1 MGEVRDPGFPKSIT
15 VKGRIFSST
24 RAWGYR
30 NPDGTI
36 LFWRVRFEEP
46 EPWEG
51 KKAKKEIRPFYFK
64 GDKLT
69 MKQPPGIPIPPLK
82 ADVLHHNQK
91 SEYLLVEGEK
101 CATSPTAEN
110 IESQDIIVTTLG
122 TTPGKCNLMPFA
134 GRTGYYLPDN
144 DVAGFKK
151 ALGVKNAIPDIRV
164 IPPFPEWK
172 KGESID
178 DYDIDGREFL
188 TYIEQCDLLNIEA
201 LEELAGITKSAPPDK
216 PIQDPDSCPFAFLGY
231 DEKSYF
237 FMPKNQNVPI
247 KIGRGNNSLKNNIEE
262 IARSKWWFQ
271 KFNREGREGNLI
283 FDLSSAMTWLRER
296 SYKKGMF
303 DDGSIL
309 GVGPHRDN
317 NQIIINTG
325 RTLRIYGD
333 GEIDYNDYDGALVFC
348 RSRFEFEI
356 KGEPWT
362 REQRRKFVD
371 NVKTFGFEKIT
382 QMMAVIGWCAIAPF
396 SSLLNRCPHIWL
408 TASKGT
414 GKTHLIDNI
423 IEPAIGKFL
432 IKIEGKTSEAGV
444 RQSIGRDCRP
454 VILDEFEANN
464 KYENST
470 IENILGLARSA
481 YGGSEIVKGTAHHE
495 AIRFRTK
502 MMFCFSSVKTYL
514 SNAAN
519 ASRIVVVRMR
529 KSIGRMAGNPP
540 MDGLKMMM
548 FDRLEAMIENSQIAK
563 EEIMVA
569 GYDERTGD
577 TYGPL
582 LAGFWMVVSD
592 APFMQDPKVSD
603 YMMKAISEIGHDSD
617 QEDED
622 RILNHLF
629 EHTIKI
635 DASTSFTIAEML
647 TSYDEG
653 MLSANGEKSLRYDG
667 TLRRLGIRRMIK
679 KFGEDDKEVLAISC
693 NHQEIRKIMS
703 DTAFSEYRDV
713 VSRHPA
719 FLKGEKTKYP
729 PVFMAGKNDRAI
741 LLDWDHISNEF
752 FVVPEGD
759 DGVPF

>member
-1 MGEVRDPGFPKSIT
+1 MGEVRDPGFPKSLT
-15 VKGRIFSST
+15 VKGRVYSCK

-64 GDKLT
+64 GDKLV

-82 ADVLHHNQK
+82 ADILHKDKK

-101 CATSPTAEN
+101 CATSSTAEN
-110 IESQDIIVTTLG
+110 IEIQDIIVTTLA
-122 TTPGKCNLMPFA
+122 TSPDKCNLIPLT
-134 GRTGYYLPDN
+134 GRAGYYLPDN
-144 DVAGFKK
+144 DVAGYKK
-151 ALGVKNAIPDIRV
+151 ALEVKKAIPSIGI

-178 DYDIDGREFL
+178 DYDIEGREFL
-188 TYIEQCDLLNIEA
+188 TYIEQCDLLSIEA
-201 LEELAGITKSAPPDK
+201 LEELAGIAKVK
-216 PIQDPDSCPFAFLGY
+216 PREDTIQEPDSFPFAFLGY

-309 GVGPHRDN
+309 GVGPHRDKD
-317 NQIIINTG
+317 QIIINTG

-333 GEIDYNDYDGALVFC
+333 GEIDYNDYDGDLVFC
-348 RSRFEFEI
+348 RSRFQFEI
-356 KGEPWT
+356 KGDPWT
-362 REQRRKFVD
+362 RDQRRKFVD
-371 NVKTFGFEKIT
+371 NVKTFGFEKMT

-454 VILDEFEANN
+454 VILDEFESNN

-495 AIRFRTK
+495 AIHFRTK

-529 KSIGRMAGNPP
+529 KSPGRMAGNPP

-548 FDRLEAMIENSQIAK
+548 FDRLEEMIKNSQIAK

-592 APFMQDPKVSD
+592 SLFMQDPKVSD
-603 YMMKAISEIGHDSD
+603 YMRKAIAEIGHDSD
-617 QEDED
+617 QDDED

-635 DASTSFTIAEML
+635 DASTSYTIAEML

-653 MLSANGEKSLRYDG
+653 MLVANGEKSLKYDG
-667 TLRRLGIRRMIK
+667 TLRRLGIRRMVK
-679 KFGEDDKEVLAISC
+679 KFGDEDTEVLALSC

-719 FLKGEKTKYP
+719 FLKGEKTK
-729 PVFMAGKNDRAI
+729 
-741 LLDWDHISNEF
+741 
-752 FVVPEGD
+752 
-759 DGVPF
+759 